1 MVKSRRSTCVSAAF
15 FVLLHIMSKGRDKHL
30 IDERDRKLFER
41 YYYWTEVKRLRFD
54 DTIRKLSSEE
64 FFISEGRVMQIIRRM
79 IREGAT
85 VGGSPLPAAGFSG
98 FRTSRKQRA
107 SASELPLFP

>member
-1 MVKSRRSTCVSAAF
+1 MSR
-15 FVLLHIMSKGRDKHL
+15 GRDKHL

-79 IREGAT
+79 IRDGAT
-85 VGGSPLPAAGFSG
+85 VGGASIPAAGFSG
-98 FRTSRKQRA
+98 FRTSRKARLSDA
-107 SASELPLFP
+107 ERPFFP

>member
-1 MVKSRRSTCVSAAF
+1 MFQRFLLSLHNTMSR
-15 FVLLHIMSKGRDKHL
+15 GRDKHL

-79 IREGAT
+79 IRDGVT
-85 VGGSPLPAAGFSG
+85 VGGASIPAAGFSG
-98 FRTSRKQRA
+98 FRTSRKARLSDA
-107 SASELPLFP
+107 ERPLFP

>member
-1 MVKSRRSTCVSAAF
+1 
-15 FVLLHIMSKGRDKHL
+15 MSKGRDKHL
-30 IDERDRKLFER
+30 IDERDRKLFAR

-79 IREGAT
+79 IREGA
-85 VGGSPLPAAGFSG
+85 VVDGSPLPTAGFSG
-98 FRTSRKQRA
+98 FRTSRK
-107 SASELPLFP
+107 P

>member
-1 MVKSRRSTCVSAAF
+1 MSR
-15 FVLLHIMSKGRDKHL
+15 GRDKHL
-30 IDERDRKLFER
+30 INERDRKLFER

-79 IREGAT
+79 LREGAT
-85 VGGSPLPAAGFSG
+85 VGGTPIPASGFSG
-98 FRTSRKQRA
+98 FRVGQK
-107 SASELPLFP
+107 